1 MWLRAQ
7 IHSTMARMSW
17 LLFVL
22 GALATF
28 RLAHLVSKER
38 GPLAIFER
46 IRGAMPGGRG
56 SPKEWVSC
64 IFCFSLTSSAIVCG
78 ILWTTGLKLEW
89 GEWLLSWLAFSA
101 ITLLINQVFRFDK

>member
-1 MWLRAQ
+1 
-7 IHSTMARMSW
+7 MSW

-38 GPLAIFER
+38 GPFAIFER
-46 IRGAMPGGRG
+46 IRKVLPGERG
-56 SPKEWVSC
+56 SAKEWLSC

-78 ILWTTGLKLEW
+78 IFWTTGLNLKCQEW
-89 GEWLLSWLAFSA
+89 ILYWLGFSA
-101 ITLLINQVFRFDK
+101 ITLIINQVFQLDK